1 MSTDLDTII
10 ANIKDVALNEA
21 SFTSVEELKVNL
33 KSISDTELDKLF
45 IKLINIDYDNFIV
58 NTVDE
63 KYIIELIIIIG
74 YTDNPISSLKTKM
87 DLLLNKLFTIND
99 LFTTLLNNNKVR
111 LISANLT
118 NDIELYSKSSGEG
131 VTLRMEINNK
141 NSLTT

>member
-33 KSISDTELDKLF
+33 KSTSDTELDKLF
-45 IKLINIDYDNFIV
+45 IKLVNIDYDNFLKDI
-58 NTVDE
+58 VDE

>member
-1 MSTDLDTII
+1 MSTDINTII
-10 ANIKDVALNEA
+10 ANIKDVALNQA
-21 SFTSVEELKVNL
+21 SFASVEELKVNPR
-33 KSISDTELDKLF
+33 SISDTELDKLF

-74 YTDNPISSLKTKM
+74 YTNNPISSLKSKI

-118 NDIELYSKSSGEG
+118 NDIGLYSKYSGEG